1 MKILN
6 MKNWV
11 LKNKLV
17 ILGVVLGSIGGF
29 IYWQQIGC
37 TTGSCAITSKWHNST
52 AYGAMMGGLLLS
64 IFKKEKNGNDKK

>member
-1 MKILN
+1 